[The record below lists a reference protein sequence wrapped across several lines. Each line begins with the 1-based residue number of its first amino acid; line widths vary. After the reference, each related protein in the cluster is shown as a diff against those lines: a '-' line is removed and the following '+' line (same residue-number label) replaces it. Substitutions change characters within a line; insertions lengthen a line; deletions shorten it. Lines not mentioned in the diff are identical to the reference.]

1 MEVMQNTQNAR
12 KTEASK
18 IQFIKKKED
27 LSMGIG
33 TYEQYHERLLKMK
46 PNVYLNGQ
54 KVDRSGSWMDGGLYV
69 MKQCYDIANDP
80 EYEDVCLAVS
90 NIPGMEG
97 EIINRCT
104 HIHGSQDDL
113 LKKQLMTRLIC
124 HRVGGCM
131 QRCMGTDAMNA
142 LYSVTFDCD
151 SDCGTVYHQRLLD
164 YIAYCQKNDL
174 ICNCAQTD
182 VKGSRN
188 PKYKRAHQQPDPDS
202 YVHVI
207 ATDVDG
213 IGIDGKPCKGIKVR
227 GAKICNSNAP
237 YVDEIIVNPTKFM
250 GPDDADYAVA
260 FAIPADWDGVKLM
273 ALPGQHHKREHIE
286 APFNKIGDVESLTIF
301 DDTFIPYDRVFMCG
315 RDHENVCRYAGYLAL
330 MFAHYHRHSYTGC
343 KTAVSEVIASQ
354 AALIADVN
362 DIAKEGHV
370 RQKLCDIIQ
379 TAELVFAAG
388 QASAYRATEFPS
400 GQWVPDEILTNAG
413 RRLAGHNI
421 YHEYETLADLTGGV
435 CASLPTEAS
444 FYADETAELCH
455 KYIMRNPDYS
465 PEDTHRVLRM
475 MEDKLCDAFEAAQ
488 AVAGVHGGGSPL
500 MEEIAMM
507 SRYDLEEL
515 KKIAKYLAG
524 LEGYDKCPRYERAT
538 ATPRAML
545 ARFDAMKMAK
555 K

>member
-1 MEVMQNTQNAR
+1 
-12 KTEASK
+12 
-18 IQFIKKKED
+18 
-27 LSMGIG
+27 MGVG
-33 TYEQYHERLLKMK
+33 TYEQYKQRLLNMK
-46 PNVYLNGQ
+46 ANVYLHGQ
-54 KVDRSGSWMDGGLYV
+54 KVDRSNGKQGAERDLADWIVGGTYV
-69 MKQCYDIANDP
+69 MKQCYDTANDP
-80 EYEDVCLAVS
+80 RYADVCVAIS

-97 EIINRCT
+97 KEVNRCT
-104 HIHGSQDDL
+104 HIHGSREDL

-151 SDCGTVYHQRLLD
+151 AACGTEYHQRLLK
-164 YIAYCQKNDL
+164 YIAYCQENDL
-174 ICNCAQTD
+174 VCNCAQTD

-188 PKYKRAHQQPDPDS
+188 PKYKRAHMQPDPDQF
-202 YVHVI
+202 VHVVE
-207 ATDVDG
+207 TNVDG
-213 IGIDGKPCKGIKVR
+213 IGVDGKPCKGIIVR

-250 GPDDADYAVA
+250 SPDDSDYAVA
-260 FAIPADWDGVKLM
+260 FALPADWDGIKLM
-273 ALPGQHHKREHIE
+273 ALPGQHHKRKHID
-286 APFNKIGDVESLTIF
+286 APWAHIGDVESLTIF
-301 DDTFIPYDRVFMCG
+301 DDCFVPYDRVFMCG
-315 RDHENVCRYAGYLAL
+315 RDHEDVCRYAGYLAL

-354 AALIADVN
+354 AALVADVN
-362 DIAKEGHV
+362 DIAKESHV
-370 RQKLCDIIQ
+370 RSKLCDIIQ

-388 QASAYRATEFPS
+388 QQSAYRAVEFPS

-421 YHEYETLADLTGGV
+421 YHEYEILADLTGGV
-435 CASLPTEAS
+435 CASLPTEES
-444 FYADETAELCH
+444 FYAPETADLCN
-455 KYIMRNPDYS
+455 KYIVRNPAYTA
-465 PEDTHRVLRM
+465 EETHRVMRM
-475 MEDKLCDAFEAAQ
+475 MEDKLCDAFEGAQ

-500 MEEIAMM
+500 MEEITLM

-524 LEGYDKCPRYERAT
+524 LPGYEECPRYERAT

-545 ARFDAMKMAK
+545 ARFDALKTAK